1 MGAGEKKPHP
11 QPQLQPHPRP
21 LSEWRGEWRPLFAN
35 KEGVSLVWR
44 KALFNAKKRPLQI
57 KKGVSL
63 ILLKASPS
71 PSEGGDVFLPR
82 LLLNSKTQLSL
93 FPLTILFYPTS
104 SVHAP
109 LHSERGWGWGCSWV
123 GGEAGCGRGWGL
135 PSVFA
140 HAHKKKRTPLRC
152 PLCDSDRIQTCNLL
166 IRSQVLYSVELRN
179 H

>member
-44 KALFNAKKRPLQI
+44 KALFITKKRPFRLE
-57 KKGVSL
+57 KGVSL
-63 ILLKASPS
+63 ILLKSYPS

-109 LHSERGWGWGCSWV
+109 LHSERGR
-123 GGEAGCGRGWGL
+123 GRGWLWTGERL
-135 PSVFA
+135 
-140 HAHKKKRTPLRC
+140 
-152 PLCDSDRIQTCNLL
+152 PLCLCTRTQKKEDTVKMSSMWFRQDSNL
-166 IRSQVLYSVELRN
+166 
-179 H
+179 